1 MSWTPVMLYRPRTRC
16 NGKIKSND
24 YRMEVECRGR
34 QSCCIVDALDVMVR
48 SKVMTIEWRWNVVDA
63 SHAVS
68 STH

>member
-1 MSWTPVMLYRPRTRC
+1 MDARLLYRPRTRC

-34 QSCCIVDALDVMVR
+34 QS
-48 SKVMTIEWRWNVVDA
+48 
-63 SHAVS
+63 AVS